1 MPRFY
6 CPQPLCTGETIL
18 LPEDVTRHVRV
29 LRLAEGAAL
38 TLFNG
43 EGGEWEAQLG
53 FSGKKAQAHIGTQ
66 LPVERESSLSLHLAQ
81 ALVST
86 EKMDWLMQKAV
97 ELGVNQIVPVQSQR
111 SNISLTGERAQKRQ
125 LHWQN
130 VVVSAC
136 EQCGRNRIPK
146 VGQLQPLEQWVLQL
160 PATGLRILLD
170 PQGMPLGKA
179 IAAPGQPVFLVV
191 GPEGGFAPE
200 ERDWLISQGFV
211 GVQLGPRILR
221 TETAALAMVAA
232 LQAISGDFSE

>member
-6 CPQPLCTGETIL
+6 CPQPLCAGETVL

-29 LRLAEGAAL
+29 LRLDEGAAL

-43 EGGEWEAQLG
+43 EGGEWEAELG
-53 FSGKKAQAHIGTQ
+53 FAGKKAQARITAHI
-66 LPVERESSLSLHLAQ
+66 PVERESSLNLRLAQ

-97 ELGVNQIVPVQSQR
+97 ELGVNEIVPVQSQR
-111 SNISLTGERAQKRQ
+111 SNISLSGERAQKRQ
-125 LHWQN
+125 LHWQS
-130 VVVSAC
+130 VVVSGC

-146 VGQLQPLEQWVLQL
+146 VGALQPLEQWVEQL
-160 PATGLRILLD
+160 PSVGTRILLD
-170 PQGMPLGKA
+170 PQGASLGEVV
-179 IAAPGQPVFLVV
+179 AAPGQPVFLVV

-200 ERDWLISQGFV
+200 ERDWLVSQGFK
-211 GVQLGPRILR
+211 GVRLGPRILR

-232 LQAISGDFSE
+232 LQATSGDFSE